1 MCCSRLSFL
10 LDILIIISQLVEL
23 IITVFEVLQ
32 KHKLL
37 VNVVC
42 VYFNQEQLLAERRA
56 DIEEVTEEMKQLS
69 SAAMEEMLE
78 SLRQEQAGD
87 CFIQL
92 FSRVRVFCDRCKLVG
107 PILLYCEMFLRC
119 ETMER

>member
-1 MCCSRLSFL
+1 M
-10 LDILIIISQLVEL
+10 
-23 IITVFEVLQ
+23 LQ

-107 PILLYCEMFLRC
+107 PILLYCEMFILCLTLSSGNRWVSYPC
-119 ETMER
+119 QYIMTGKFLSIYVL